1 MVRRKTSRARG
12 CAAHGLFRADR
23 ARDDQYGQPIVTNG
37 LPLSKLHHA
46 AFDSHLIGVSPD
58 YRVIVSERLLELRDG
73 PTLEALKGLH
83 NKTINLPRRTQDLPD
98 RDRLARRFE
107 LFRSVT

>member
-1 MVRRKTSRARG
+1 MDG
-12 CAAHGLFRADR
+12 
-23 ARDDQYGQPIVTNG
+23 DDQYGQPVVSNG

-83 NKTINLPRRTQDLPD
+83 NKMINLPRRTQDLPD
-98 RDRLARRFE
+98 RERLARRFE
-107 LFRSVT
+107 LFRSAT

>member
-1 MVRRKTSRARG
+1 MSGLPESRLLD
-12 CAAHGLFRADR
+12 AAHIAADS
-23 ARDDQYGQPIVTNG
+23 DDQYGQPVVRPPSI
-37 LPLSKLHHA
+37 PIS
-46 AFDSHLIGVSPD
+46 SGVSPD

-98 RDRLARRFE
+98 RERLARRFE
-107 LFRSVT
+107 LFRSAS